1 MPHRF
6 LLLKMLENYDLIKEG
21 ENADPALK
29 KKLVKDLKTSK
40 IEFVYMCTDTS
51 ADKALRDHCSNQ
63 PFATYFL
70 VGLNVD
76 DNSNH
81 PDTMLVHLITHI
93 KKCGRGSLVDTQSS
107 YQVFTFE

>member
-6 LLLKMLENYDLIKEG
+6 LLLKMLEHYDLITEG
-21 ENADPALK
+21 EKADSALK

-40 IEFVYMCTDTS
+40 IEFVYICTDTS

-63 PFATYFL
+63 PFTTYFL
-70 VGLNVD
+70 VGLNVAD
-76 DNSNH
+76 GVDH
-81 PDTMLVHLITHI
+81 PDTIIVHLINHI
-93 KKCGRGSLVDTQSS
+93 KQCGDWSLVDTQSS